1 MVYTTSDIDKVL
13 SYKTWNNK
21 KKEDELLRMD
31 CSMYCNLGSD
41 STQAEKYEVKKV
53 SRKIYLA
60 IKTFNNNLGVLF
72 LQQMDSNK
80 SKEPL

>member
-1 MVYTTSDIDKVL
+1 MVYTTNDIDKVL
-13 SYKTWNNK
+13 GYKTWSNK